1 LTLYACLRVG
11 LFRSLV
17 VVFEN
22 PVLYRLLLRC
32 VFFAVCLIL
41 RRQVLGNAG
50 ASDAGS
56 AAETAARGGGGE
68 AAAAIDTGVGKYS
81 LLAVIS
87 HIGKGTDHGHYVCH
101 ILKEGAWVLYNDE
114 KVSKCSPI
122 CGCRCGCV
130 CILWMGW
137 GLLLLL

>member
-1 LTLYACLRVG
+1 
-11 LFRSLV
+11 

-56 AAETAARGGGGE
+56 AAETAARGREGE
-68 AAAAIDTGVGKYS
+68 GPAIDTGVGKYS

-114 KVSKCSPI
+114 KVSKCSSI

-137 GLLLLL
+137 GLLLLM